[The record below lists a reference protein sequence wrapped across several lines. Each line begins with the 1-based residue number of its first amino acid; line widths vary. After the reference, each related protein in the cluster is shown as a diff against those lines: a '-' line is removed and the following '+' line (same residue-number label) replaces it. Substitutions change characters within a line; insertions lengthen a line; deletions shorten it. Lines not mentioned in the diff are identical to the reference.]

1 MKLDKRDRQGVRTPG
16 DLEQKYA
23 LMKLIEDVEHLK
35 TALNKL
41 TTRVTEIQK
50 SIADESDESI

>member
-1 MKLDKRDRQGVRTPG
+1 MKLDKRDRQGVRAPA
-16 DLEQKYA
+16 DLEQKYD
-23 LMKLIEDVEHLK
+23 LMKLIDDMEHLN

-41 TTRVTEIQK
+41 TTRVTEIEK

>member
-1 MKLDKRDRQGVRTPG
+1 MKLDKRDRQGVRTPA
-16 DLEQKYA
+16 DLEQKYD
-23 LMKLIEDVEHLK
+23 LMKLIDDMEHLN

-41 TTRVTEIQK
+41 TTRVTEIEK